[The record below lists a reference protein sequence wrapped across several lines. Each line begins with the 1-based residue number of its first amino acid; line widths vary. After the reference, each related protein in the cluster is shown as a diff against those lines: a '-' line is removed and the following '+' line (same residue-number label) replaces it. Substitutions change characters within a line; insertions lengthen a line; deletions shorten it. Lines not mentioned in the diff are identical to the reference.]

1 MDLYGLIGKQLSHSW
16 SEKYF
21 STKFEKER
29 IDAAYKLF
37 TLPEIELLPA
47 LLQNNPRLKG
57 LNVTIPYKRDVLP
70 YLDMIEMEAKLCNA
84 VNTILIKKNKTK
96 TQLIGFNTDIAGF
109 SATINQCTKIKS
121 LSALILGTGGAS
133 KSVQYVLRSKGI
145 GFTLVSRE
153 TKKMDQLSYEMLMR
167 DDIAN
172 NLLIINAS
180 PVGMF
185 PEINSTP
192 SIPFEYLS
200 KDHILIDLIYN
211 PEKTL
216 FLQKG
221 EEKGAKIFN
230 GLKMLQIQAE
240 ASWKI
245 WNKY

>member
-21 STKFEKER
+21 SAKFKKER
-29 IDAAYKLF
+29 IDASYKLF
-37 TLPEIELLPA
+37 TLPEIELLPS

-57 LNVTIPYKRDVLP
+57 LNVTIPYKRDVLS
-70 YLDMIEMEAKLCNA
+70 YLDRIEKEARLCNA
-84 VNTILIKKNKTK
+84 VNTILIKKNRIKTE
-96 TQLIGFNTDIAGF
+96 LIGFNTDIAGF
-109 SATINQCTKIKS
+109 SATIDQCANIKS
-121 LSALILGTGGAS
+121 ISALILGTGGAS

-153 TKKMDQLSYEMLMR
+153 TKKMDQLSYDTLMR
-167 DDIAN
+167 DDITN

-185 PEINSTP
+185 PEIAAAP
-192 SIPFEYLS
+192 SIPFDYLT
-200 KDHILIDLIYN
+200 KEHILIDLIYN

>member
-16 SEKYF
+16 SEQYF
-21 STKFEKER
+21 SAKFEKER
-29 IDAAYKLF
+29 IDASYKLF
-37 TLPEIELLPA
+37 TLPDIGLLPT
-47 LLQNNPRLKG
+47 LLENNPRLKG

-70 YLDMIEMEAKLCNA
+70 YLDWIEKDAKLCNA
-84 VNTILIKKNKTK
+84 VNTILIKKNGTKTK
-96 TQLIGFNTDIAGF
+96 LIGFNTDIAGF
-109 SATINQCTKIKS
+109 SATVDQCVNIKS
-121 LSALILGTGGAS
+121 ISALILGTGGAS
-133 KSVQYVLRSKGI
+133 KSVQYVLRCKGI

-153 TKKMDQLSYEMLMR
+153 TKKKDQLSYEMITTNV
-167 DDIAN
+167 IAN
-172 NLLIINAS
+172 NLLIINTS

-185 PEINSTP
+185 PEFDAAP
-192 SIPFEYLS
+192 SIPYQYLTN
-200 KDHILIDLIYN
+200 DHILIDLIYN

-240 ASWKI
+240 AAWKI